1 MLRWRLR
8 LLFDGI
14 SIIGRARKGAWI
26 SVICVVSAISNY
38 SVNVSGLNRIFDMYA
53 INAGSS
59 GDLYVLGI
67 NMELSGP
74 FERTVDSVGSHTFM
88 SGPT

>member
-1 MLRWRLR
+1 MLRWRLI

-38 SVNVSGLNRIFDMYA
+38 SVTVLCIIIVVKYYGGVYRIMKQKGFLILNNTRGTRIRYK
-53 INAGSS
+53 
-59 GDLYVLGI
+59 Y
-67 NMELSGP
+67 E
-74 FERTVDSVGSHTFM
+74 
-88 SGPT
+88 